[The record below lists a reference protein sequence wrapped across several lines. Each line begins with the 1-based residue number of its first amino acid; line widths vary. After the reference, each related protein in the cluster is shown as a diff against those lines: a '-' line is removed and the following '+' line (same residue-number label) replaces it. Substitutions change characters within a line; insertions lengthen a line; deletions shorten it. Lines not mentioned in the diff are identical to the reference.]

1 MDGNEVCRQRAAEL
15 NASLVGAGIDPWDV
29 LAIVEAEATR
39 RDIEIQKVPIGD
51 VRLRNARALF
61 DPDALL
67 IVHEDSEDAFL
78 RAFLIAHEIGHS
90 EFGGHAG
97 VICTTNVDPERSTEA
112 SPVGMD
118 RVVDY
123 SHHERIEVRM
133 DLFAR
138 ELLMP
143 RAWVRSLHVE
153 DGLSANSIA
162 ARLKVPFEV
171 VVQQLLDATLLPAIS
186 LSTKAPLPE
195 QPLNED
201 QRFAVD
207 HRGVPFILEASPGTG
222 KTQTLIAR
230 VDSLLKEGVDPS
242 RILVLTFSNKAA
254 GELSERLV
262 KKRPLAAGSLWV
274 GTFHGFGLDLIRRF
288 HSRLDLPP
296 DPRLLDRVEAIDLLE
311 GEIPRLNLVHFK
323 NLWDPSLELV
333 DILSAIS
340 RAKDEITDPIRYKQL
355 AEHMLKDAGSD
366 PVHREDAEKCMEV
379 ASVYSVYEQLK
390 RENGCIDFGD
400 LVTLPIRLF
409 EENADIRAHLA
420 SLYEHVLVDEYQDV
434 NRASVRLL
442 AALSPSGRNLW
453 VVGDPKQS
461 IYRFRGASSFNVAR
475 FGKEDFPGGGRRRL
489 KLNYRSSQEI
499 VDCFMRFSGTM
510 SVTGG
515 VQQPLK
521 ADRGFYGTHAQ
532 HLQTGSA
539 DDEIA
544 LVAERIEAHLKKKVS
559 YRDQAILC
567 AGNARLNDY
576 AAGLER
582 LGIPVLFLGSLF
594 ERPEIKDLIAL
605 ASIMVDRR
613 AAGLVRIAATDYLP
627 MSLAE
632 TSCVLEFV
640 RSLDLPA
647 LEWMERLG
655 EIKGVSEAGRAN
667 LFLLKGMLEGFD
679 PAVTP
684 WRFLS
689 TILFDRTRL
698 AASICGATNIES
710 RSKGIAIWQFMNFLR
725 LQPSGSGLPIRR
737 LMDRVRRLVLL
748 SDDRDL
754 RQLPAAAQ
762 GIDAVRLMTMHG
774 SKGLEFPVVHIPT
787 LTADSLPRSANSFRG
802 IAPPDG
808 MIDGAQ
814 GRAIDA
820 LKAGHVE
827 EQECMFFV
835 ALSRAKDCLNLYSPS
850 KKSNGTNRPVSSFVE
865 RLGDQAKRG
874 IQQPAKNVPPDP
886 TDNPIPVQLTPP
898 LSLSDHHIAQY
909 ERCARRFFYTHI
921 LEVGGRRTESAFM
934 QMHSA
939 VQSVIDQLAAVPPG
953 EALVLFE
960 PLLSKAWSEKGPQ
973 EHGYSEDFRRVAN
986 RLLEFYLESQK
997 GLARQDV
1004 EMLRL
1009 PVGGAEILIRPD
1021 LVLKG
1026 VGGQTHVRRV
1036 MTGHHRS
1043 AHEESV
1049 SSAVFQLSATAAAP
1063 GCIVEL
1069 VYLSDQTVN
1078 PLGMSATKLKNR
1090 RANVEKMLGDMR
1102 EGKYPADVDRPDRSC
1117 PRCPSFYICG
1127 PVPLGPLAKKI

>member
-29 LAIVEAEATR
+29 LAIVEAEAKR

-61 DPDALL
+61 DSDALL
-67 IVHEDSEDAFL
+67 VIHEDSDDPFI

-97 VICTTNVDPERSTEA
+97 VICTTDIDPHRSTET

-153 DGLSANSIA
+153 DGLSANIIA
-162 ARLKVPFEV
+162 TRLKAPFEV

-186 LSTKAPLPE
+186 LSTAAPLPE
-195 QPLNED
+195 KPLNDD

-207 HRGVPFILEASPGTG
+207 HRGVPLILDASPGTG

-230 VDSLLKEGVDPS
+230 VESLLQDGVDPT

-262 KKRPLAAGSLWV
+262 KKRPLAAGSIWI

-311 GEIPRLNLVHFK
+311 GEVPRLNLVHFK
-323 NLWDPSLELV
+323 NLWDPSLQLV
-333 DILSAIS
+333 DILLAIS
-340 RAKDEITDPIRYKQL
+340 RAKDEITDPIQYRQL
-355 AEHMLKDAGSD
+355 AERMLESAGSD
-366 PVHREDAEKCMEV
+366 PEHREDAEKCMEV
-379 ASVYSVYEQLK
+379 ASVYNVYEQLK
-390 RENGCIDFGD
+390 RESGCIDFGD

-409 EENADIRAHLA
+409 EEHADIRAHLA

-442 AALSPSGRNLW
+442 EAVSPGGRNLW

-475 FGKEDFPGGGRRRL
+475 FGKEDFPGGERCRL
-489 KLNYRSSQEI
+489 RLNYRSSQEI

-510 SVTGG
+510 RVTDG

-521 ADRGFYGTHAQ
+521 SERGSKGLFAQ

-544 LVAERIEAHLKKKVS
+544 LVAERIEAHRKQKVP
-559 YRDQAILC
+559 YRDQAVLC

-594 ERPEIKDLIAL
+594 ERPEIKDLMAL

-613 AAGLVRIAATDYLP
+613 AAGLVRIAATDQLP
-627 MSLAE
+627 MTLADAA
-632 TSCVLEFV
+632 SVLEFA
-640 RSLDLPA
+640 RTLDLPA
-647 LEWMERLG
+647 LEWMGRLG
-655 EIKGVSEAGRAN
+655 EIKNLSEAGRAS
-667 LFLLKGMLEGFD
+667 LVRLKGMLEGFV

-689 TILFDRTRL
+689 AILFDRTRL
-698 AASICGATNIES
+698 AANISSATNIES

-725 LQPSGSGLPIRR
+725 LQPSGPGLPIRR
-737 LMDRVRRLVLL
+737 LIERVRRLVLL

-835 ALSRAKDCLNLYSPS
+835 ALSRAKDHLNLYSPA
-850 KKSNGTNRPVSSFVE
+850 KKSNGANRSVSQFVD
-865 RLGDQAKRG
+865 RLGDQVKRG
-874 IQQPAKNVPPDP
+874 IQRPVKSLPPDP
-886 TDNPIPVQLTPP
+886 TDKPIPVQLTPP
-898 LSLSDHHIAQY
+898 LSLSDRHISQY

-921 LEVGGRRTESAFM
+921 LEVGGRRTETAFM

-939 VQSVIDQLAAVPPG
+939 VQSVIDQLAAVPPR
-953 EALVLFE
+953 EALGLFE
-960 PLLSKAWSEKGPQ
+960 PLLNKAWTEKGPQ

-997 GLARQDV
+997 GLVRQDV
-1004 EMLRL
+1004 DMLRL

-1021 LVLKG
+1021 QVLKG
-1026 VGGQTHVRRV
+1026 AGGQTYVRRV

-1043 AHEESV
+1043 AHEESL

-1069 VYLSDQTVN
+1069 VYLSDRKIN
-1078 PLGMSATKLKNR
+1078 PLGMSATKLMNR
-1090 RANVEKMLGDMR
+1090 RANVETMLRDMR
-1102 EGKYPADVDRPDRSC
+1102 QGKYPADVDRPDRNC

-1127 PVPLGPLAKKI
+1127 PVPPGSLAKKI